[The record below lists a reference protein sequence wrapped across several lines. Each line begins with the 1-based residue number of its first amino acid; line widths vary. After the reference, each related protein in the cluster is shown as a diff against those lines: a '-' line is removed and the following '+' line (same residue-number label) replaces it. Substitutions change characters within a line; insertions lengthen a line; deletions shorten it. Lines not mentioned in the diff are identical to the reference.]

1 MKTNRTRKYRTIR
14 RSFPTVYGYEKQ
26 GREYFLVDGRSKRCG
41 LSIRKN
47 FNNSKDALEY
57 ARELGEQVSQ
67 NGKSVTEQ
75 VKYQS
80 NHVQNLIEKLQP
92 HGKTL
97 DDSVQFYL
105 RHLQESLKQSVIPTI
120 NDLVEKW
127 VVDKTQDDL
136 EPVAKRTAREYQIYK
151 KFILRNLGTK
161 RPHLVTNDE
170 LRQLLRQVSGEQL
183 TKKKYLQFLKNFFN
197 WCVEKNLVKDN
208 PTNKITVKVGRR
220 EVSIYSPEEV
230 EKLLRICEEHFPSM
244 LGYYCL
250 CVFGGLRPS
259 ESERVHWDDL
269 NFDGREVFVRNESK
283 TGLRRFILK
292 DTDTLWVWLKHI
304 KDTRP
309 GEPLNP
315 TSNHSG
321 LQKMVRRKLG
331 LTWKQDVL
339 RHSFGTYYHNLIRD
353 LTQVSHDMG
362 NSVEVCKRYYVR
374 HVAKTISDQFWGL
387 RPTP

>member
-1 MKTNRTRKYRTIR
+1 MNTISRRSYRTIR

-26 GREYFLVDGRSKRCG
+26 GREYFLVDGRSKRWG

-47 FNNSKDALEY
+47 FNNQTDALGY
-57 ARELGEQVSQ
+57 ARELETQILE
-67 NGKSVTEQ
+67 NGKSVNGQ

-105 RHLQESLKQSVIPTI
+105 CHLQESLKQSVIPTI

-127 VVDKTQDDL
+127 VGQKTENNL
-136 EPVAKRTAREYQIYK
+136 EPVSKRTITEYRSYK
-151 KFILRNLGTK
+151 KFITRNLGTK
-161 RPHLVTNDE
+161 KPHLVTNDE
-170 LRQLLRQVSGEQL
+170 LCQLLNQVSGGQL
-183 TKKKYLQFLKNFFN
+183 TKKKHLQFLKNFFN
-197 WCVEKNLVKDN
+197 WCVTKKMVNDN
-208 PTNKITVKVGRR
+208 PTDGIKVRVDRR
-220 EVSIYSPEEV
+220 EVPIYSPEQI

-304 KDTRP
+304 KDSRP

-321 LQKMVRRKLG
+321 LQKMVRKKLG

-339 RHSFGTYYHNLIRD
+339 RHSFGTYYHNLIHD
-353 LTQVSHDMG
+353 LTRVSHDMG

-374 HVAKTISDQFWGL
+374 HVGKTTSDQFWGL